1 MSQGGTSLEG
11 SAGFQAAALNTNGG
25 QVFIID
31 IFREAGIGLINFDRT
46 MRKGRRSGS
55 TLANQ
60 LSRCLLPCHLA
71 RQRAQGG
78 LQEQR
83 GPGKIPGIPVHRQPP
98 VRCPGACVL
107 SDGQSLSPV
116 IADPDANLPE
126 IMHHINGAYTT
137 YFNFKRD
144 RAGHLFQGRYK
155 AILVE
160 IDGYAKELSRYVH
173 LNPVRAKIV
182 HAPEEYPWSSYRDY
196 IGMRRPLDWLYRD
209 FILGCFDAEVS
220 KAQDRYR
227 DFVTALVDQAY
238 ASPMEAV
245 LGSALLGGADFIS
258 FIKKNYL
265 SRRKPDKDLPAL
277 KQLEDRVS
285 VKTICAEVE
294 AAFSGQ
300 KRLARSIQIYLC
312 QKYARRKLKDI
323 GAHFGIRESGVC
335 QAVRRVAERMK
346 VDQRLKEEI
355 ETIEKRFR
363 S

>member
-1 MSQGGTSLEG
+1 M
-11 SAGFQAAALNTNGG
+11 
-25 QVFIID
+25 
-31 IFREAGIGLINFDRT
+31 
-46 MRKGRRSGS
+46 
-55 TLANQ
+55 
-60 LSRCLLPCHLA
+60 A
-71 RQRAQGG
+71 RPLR
-78 LQEQR
+78 
-83 GPGKIPGIPVHRQPP
+83 ISY
-98 VRCPGACVL
+98 PGAFYHVTSRGNERKAVFKSSGDREKFLEYL
-107 SDGQSLSPV
+107 STASLRYDARVHAYCLMDNHYHLLLQTPS
-116 IADPDANLPE
+116 ANLPE

>member
-1 MSQGGTSLEG
+1 M
-11 SAGFQAAALNTNGG
+11 
-25 QVFIID
+25 
-31 IFREAGIGLINFDRT
+31 
-46 MRKGRRSGS
+46 
-55 TLANQ
+55 
-60 LSRCLLPCHLA
+60 A
-71 RQRAQGG
+71 RPLR
-78 LQEQR
+78 
-83 GPGKIPGIPVHRQPP
+83 ISY
-98 VRCPGACVL
+98 PGAFYHVTSRGNERKAVFKSRGDREKFLEYL
-107 SDGQSLSPV
+107 STASLRYDARVHAYCLMDNHYHLLLQTPS
-116 IADPDANLPE
+116 ANLPE

-137 YFNFKRD
+137 YFNVKRD

-285 VKTICAEVE
+285 VKTICVEVE

-346 VDQRLKEEI
+346 ADQRLKEEI

>member
-1 MSQGGTSLEG
+1 M
-11 SAGFQAAALNTNGG
+11 
-25 QVFIID
+25 
-31 IFREAGIGLINFDRT
+31 
-46 MRKGRRSGS
+46 
-55 TLANQ
+55 
-60 LSRCLLPCHLA
+60 A
-71 RQRAQGG
+71 RPLR
-78 LQEQR
+78 
-83 GPGKIPGIPVHRQPP
+83 ISY
-98 VRCPGACVL
+98 PGAFYHVTSRGNERKAVFKSSGDREKFLEYL
-107 SDGQSLSPV
+107 STASLRY
-116 IADPDANLPE
+116 DARVHAYCLMDNHYHLLLQTPSGNLPE

-137 YFNFKRD
+137 YFNVKRD

-160 IDGYAKELSRYVH
+160 IDGYAKELSRYLH

-285 VKTICAEVE
+285 VKTICVEVE

-300 KRLARSIQIYLC
+300 KRLARSIQIYLF

>member
-1 MSQGGTSLEG
+1 LRISY
-11 SAGFQAAALNTNGG
+11 
-25 QVFIID
+25 
-31 IFREAGIGLINFDRT
+31 
-46 MRKGRRSGS
+46 
-55 TLANQ
+55 
-60 LSRCLLPCHLA
+60 
-71 RQRAQGG
+71 
-78 LQEQR
+78 
-83 GPGKIPGIPVHRQPP
+83 
-98 VRCPGACVL
+98 PGAFYHVTSRGNERKAVFKSSGDREKFLEYL
-107 SDGQSLSPV
+107 STASLRYDARVHAYCLMDNHYHLLLQTPS
-116 IADPDANLPE
+116 ANLPE

-137 YFNFKRD
+137 YFNVKRD

-220 KAQDRYR
+220 KAEDRYR

-238 ASPMEAV
+238 ACPMEAV
-245 LGSALLGGADFIS
+245 LGSTLLGGADFILS
-258 FIKKNYL
+258 IKKNYL

-277 KQLEDRVS
+277 KQLEDRVA
-285 VKTICAEVE
+285 VKTICEEVE